1 MGTYRCLFC
10 HAFSIKSSFCQQN
23 CYISRVFS
31 VVTQL
36 VSASNHVNDDGNSR
50 NICCS
55 QFCEFHINKGIE
67 DNIFSN
73 LIELTKMIY

>member
-1 MGTYRCLFC
+1 M
-10 HAFSIKSSFCQQN
+10 
-23 CYISRVFS
+23 
-31 VVTQL
+31 VTQL

-50 NICCS
+50 IICCS

>member
-1 MGTYRCLFC
+1 M
-10 HAFSIKSSFCQQN
+10 
-23 CYISRVFS
+23 
-31 VVTQL
+31 VTQL
-36 VSASNHVNDDGNSR
+36 VSASNHVNDDGK
-50 NICCS
+50 ICCS